1 MMPLNAEFLRQK
13 FAQALPYSDYVRT
26 GTPEQQ
32 RRWMAVHDAA
42 SLSAEQA
49 RLLASF
55 RRDMHLLVCSGIWCG
70 DCVQQVPLL
79 SRIAEGNPDRV
90 RLRVLDRDQHRDL
103 ADQVR
108 LNGGDRVPVLLLLSE
123 DFELCGLTGDR
134 VLARYRAL
142 AARQLG
148 VACEIGLASPPADE
162 LQATLQ
168 GWLDEV
174 ERVQLMLRLSPR
186 LRMIHGD

>member
-1 MMPLNAEFLRQK
+1 MPLTADYLRQK
-13 FAQALPYSDYVRT
+13 FSQAMTYADYVCT

-32 RRWMAVHDAA
+32 RRWNAVHDAA
-42 SLSAEQA
+42 SLTPAQS
-49 RLLASF
+49 RLVTSF
-55 RRDMHLLVCSGIWCG
+55 PREMHLLVCSGIWCG

-79 SRIAEGNPDRV
+79 SRIAEGSPGRL
-90 RLRVLDRDQHRDL
+90 RLRVLDRDEHRDL
-103 ADQVR
+103 AERIR
-108 LNGGDRVPVLLLLSE
+108 LNGGDRVPVLLLMSE
-123 DFELCGLTGDR
+123 DFEFCGLLGDR

-148 VACEIGLASPPADE
+148 SACEIGLSAPAANE

-168 GWLDEV
+168 GWLDEI